1 MRKSFSRRYLFRL
14 LTLALIYP
22 LGLLADPA
30 EVPGKSG
37 VRWYKGNTHTHTLN
51 SDGDSSPGEVAH
63 WYRDHGYDFLVLSD
77 HNYLTQIEELQRE
90 FDRETE
96 REKGSAFLLIP
107 GEEVSDQYIRE
118 SDNRRYVVHI
128 NAIANTRVVDPQ
140 GGASVRDVLQR
151 NIDAIH
157 AADGFPHVNHPNYYW
172 SITADDLYSVTR
184 LSHFEIFNGHPQVH
198 DWGGGGFP
206 SLEELWDA
214 LLSRG
219 RIYYG
224 IAVDDA
230 HSFQKWGPDYSNP
243 GRAWVMVRSEELS
256 RASILA
262 ALKAGDFY
270 ASTGVEFLEL
280 EAGGGRLSLR
290 IRQRAE
296 ASEKW
301 GLLNEFK
308 YRTTFVGK
316 DGRILKIDESM
327 TPSYELQP
335 GDLYVRA
342 RVDSSEGASAWTQA
356 LFAPGKGQAY

>member
-1 MRKSFSRRYLFRL
+1 
-14 LTLALIYP
+14 
-22 LGLLADPA
+22 
-30 EVPGKSG
+30 
-37 VRWYKGNTHTHTLN
+37 
-51 SDGDSSPGEVAH
+51 
-63 WYRDHGYDFLVLSD
+63 
-77 HNYLTQIEELQRE
+77 
-90 FDRETE
+90 
-96 REKGSAFLLIP
+96 
-107 GEEVSDQYIRE
+107 
-118 SDNRRYVVHI
+118 
-128 NAIANTRVVDPQ
+128 
-140 GGASVRDVLQR
+140 
-151 NIDAIH
+151 
-157 AADGFPHVNHPNYYW
+157 
-172 SITADDLYSVTR
+172 
-184 LSHFEIFNGHPQVH
+184 
-198 DWGGGGFP
+198 
-206 SLEELWDA
+206 
-214 LLSRG
+214 
-219 RIYYG
+219 
-224 IAVDDA
+224 
-230 HSFQKWGPDYSNP
+230 
-243 GRAWVMVRSEELS
+243 MVRSEKLS
-256 RASILA
+256 RSAILT